1 MTEAID
7 QIQNQIKQFYN
18 FNPIQKINY
27 EFEDNSENETDDEN
41 SNKKNFQLKK
51 ISDIS
56 FNTLEKKKIYN
67 NNNNNNNNNNKLNNI
82 CNYKRTLSSS
92 SLQQD
97 IEETRKKIKS
107 QFHENDFENGFGN
120 FQSWLNNSIPYFC
133 KECNG
138 NHEPPQKK
146 LNPQDIPLFTI
157 FEPLTFIREVNKVIH
172 IELEIAG
179 VDKDD
184 VKVDLT
190 NNILTIVAKK
200 KSVYPLFQNMCEF
213 KRHEKSIGVYKR
225 VLEFNSN
232 TVDKDTIKARYV
244 NGILLITVNK
254 FL

>member
-1 MTEAID
+1 MTEVTY
-7 QIQNQIKQFYN
+7 QIQNQIKQFN
-18 FNPIQKINY
+18 DFNPIQKTNY
-27 EFEDNSENETDDEN
+27 KNQYNSDNEN
-41 SNKKNFQLKK
+41 SSLIYLINSTKQNKF
-51 ISDIS
+51 
-56 FNTLEKKKIYN
+56 
-67 NNNNNNNNNNKLNNI
+67 NNNNKNI
-82 CNYKRTLSSS
+82 CNYKRGSSS
-92 SLQQD
+92 SFQEN
-97 IEETRKKIKS
+97 EETRKKLKAQIY
-107 QFHENDFENGFGN
+107 ENDFVNGFGN
-120 FQSWLNNSIPYFC
+120 ISKSWWNDTIPNNC
-133 KECNG
+133 KIEECNG
-138 NHEPPQKK
+138 NHDEPPQQILKS
-146 LNPQDIPLFTI
+146 QDIPLFTF
-157 FEPLTFIREVNKVIH
+157 FEPLTFIHEINKVIH

>member
-1 MTEAID
+1 MMTEVTY
-7 QIQNQIKQFYN
+7 QIQDQIKQFNN
-18 FNPIQKINY
+18 FNPIQKTNY
-27 EFEDNSENETDDEN
+27 KFE
-41 SNKKNFQLKK
+41 
-51 ISDIS
+51 
-56 FNTLEKKKIYN
+56 YN
-67 NNNNNNNNNNKLNNI
+67 NYNNKIKNI
-82 CNYKRTLSSS
+82 SCNFKRRTLSSS
-92 SLQQD
+92 SFQEN
-97 IEETRKKIKS
+97 EEKENRKKIKA
-107 QFHENDFENGFGN
+107 QFYENDFENGFGN
-120 FQSWLNNSIPYFC
+120 IQSWLNNSIPHKC
-133 KECNG
+133 EQCND
-138 NHEPPQKK
+138 HPEPPQQK
-146 LNPQDIPLFTI
+146 LNSQDIPLFTF
-157 FEPLTFIREVNKVIH
+157 FEPLTFIHEINKVIH

-213 KRHEKSIGVYKR
+213 KRHEKSIGAYKR

>member
-1 MTEAID
+1 MTEVTY
-7 QIQNQIKQFYN
+7 QIQDQIKQFNN
-18 FNPIQKINY
+18 FNPIQKTNY
-27 EFEDNSENETDDEN
+27 KYQYNSDNEN
-41 SNKKNFQLKK
+41 SSLVYLIKNPKQNNFK
-51 ISDIS
+51 
-56 FNTLEKKKIYN
+56 NYN
-67 NNNNNNNNNNKLNNI
+67 NKI
-82 CNYKRTLSSS
+82 CNYKRSLSSS
-92 SLQQD
+92 SFQGN
-97 IEETRKKIKS
+97 EEKETRKKNKA
-107 QFHENDFENGFGN
+107 QFYENDFENGFGN
-120 FQSWLNNSIPYFC
+120 ISSWLNNSIPYKC
-133 KECNG
+133 EDCNG
-138 NHEPPQKK
+138 NNEPPHQKLK
-146 LNPQDIPLFTI
+146 SQDIPLFTF
-157 FEPLTFIREVNKVIH
+157 FEPLTFIHEINKVIH

>member
-1 MTEAID
+1 MTEVTY
-7 QIQNQIKQFYN
+7 QIQDQIKQFN
-18 FNPIQKINY
+18 DFNPNQKTNY
-27 EFEDNSENETDDEN
+27 KNQYNSDNEN
-41 SNKKNFQLKK
+41 SSLIYLINSPKQNKF
-51 ISDIS
+51 
-56 FNTLEKKKIYN
+56 
-67 NNNNNNNNNNKLNNI
+67 NNNKNI
-82 CNYKRTLSSS
+82 CNYKRDSSS
-92 SLQQD
+92 FQEN
-97 IEETRKKIKS
+97 EETRKKLKAQIY
-107 QFHENDFENGFGN
+107 ENDFENGFGKISK
-120 FQSWLNNSIPYFC
+120 SWLNYTIPYNC
-133 KECNG
+133 KIEECNG
-138 NHEPPQKK
+138 NHETPQQK
-146 LNPQDIPLFTI
+146 LKSQDIPLFTF
-157 FEPLTFIREVNKVIH
+157 FEPLTFIHEINKVIH